1 MSEDL
6 TQKLPPGQDTTLAQ
20 ILNAVQSLGATV
32 QSLDT
37 RLARLEQKV
46 EERLH
51 DTRPIWEKVVA
62 DIAQLQE
69 GQMRLQAGQE
79 TITGEI
85 KIIRTELRDMNRKF
99 SVLNDQLLQNQSD
112 YRDIYDR
119 VPDIE
124 RLRA

>member
-1 MSEDL
+1 MSEDP
-6 TQKLPPGQDTTLAQ
+6 TQKLPPAQDVTLAQ
-20 ILNAVQSLGATV
+20 VLSAVQSLSATV
-32 QSLDT
+32 QSLDA

-69 GQMRLQAGQE
+69 GQARLQEGQDALTSE
-79 TITGEI
+79 VKT
-85 KIIRTELRDMNRKF
+85 IRTELRDMNRKF

-112 YRDIYDR
+112 YRDLYDR
-119 VPDIE
+119 VRDIE